1 MKKYFIASLCRN
13 GILGGGIHLD
23 DDAVT
28 YKTGKVTVSAK
39 YKNLQMPYEEIVEIS
54 KGWLLCF
61 PTVTLQMKDGEAY
74 KFNLLKLKP
83 SFEMGK
89 NMTIKSR
96 SEFNRQIKF

>member
-23 DDAVT
+23 EYAVT
-28 YKTGKVTVSAK
+28 YKTGKVTVPVK
-39 YKNLQMPYEEIVEIS
+39 YRNLQLPYEEIVEIS

-74 KFNLLKLKP
+74 KFIVFARKRFL
-83 SFEMGK
+83 
-89 NMTIKSR
+89 TAIK
-96 SEFNRQIKF
+96 EIGGIG